1 MTAPAKT
8 ILQQAIQLP
17 AGERAALA
25 DELIESLGLGDVALD
40 AIWLREAQSRL
51 AAYRGGELQAVDAE
65 TVFAELGKR
74 A

>member
-1 MTAPAKT
+1 MTALAKN

-17 AGERAALA
+17 AGERAILA
-25 DELIESLGLGDVALD
+25 DELIESLAVVDPALD

-51 AAYRGGELQAVDAE
+51 TAYRNGELQAVDAE
-65 TVFAELGKR
+65 AVFADLGKH